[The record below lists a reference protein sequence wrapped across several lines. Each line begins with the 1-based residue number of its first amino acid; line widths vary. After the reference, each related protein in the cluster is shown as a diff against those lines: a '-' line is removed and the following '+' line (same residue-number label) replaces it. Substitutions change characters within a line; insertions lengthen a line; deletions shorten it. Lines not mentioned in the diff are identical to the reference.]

1 MTKAENIKDD
11 SWIPVRVKGGK
22 FIKKQEE
29 RQWWSVPKWYRNQI
43 KDLPVTKAGIVWAKK
58 YIEYYWIWPKA

>member
-29 RQWWSVPKWYRNQI
+29 RQWWSVPK
-43 KDLPVTKAGIVWAKK
+43 
-58 YIEYYWIWPKA
+58 